1 MNIGSYITFAVI
13 LCFILKIA
21 YECYKGGILSNVIF
35 VIIGLTIF
43 YGIGCI
49 QITQNVQL
57 HDLF

>member
-1 MNIGSYITFAVI
+1 MNMISN
-13 LCFILKIA
+13 IA
-21 YECYKGGILSNVIF
+21 YWA
-35 VIIGLTIF
+35 IGLTIF